1 MVAYYLGII
10 AYLYFSARR
19 RKEGIKS
26 IYSRKLWLRRS
37 VRSEI
42 LALSIPAI
50 ASNIT
55 TPLLG
60 LADVAVVGHIGSA
73 VYIGAI
79 ALGGAVMNMLYW
91 VFSFLRLGSRRYGS
105 TGLWS
110 WRQQSAF

>member
-1 MVAYYLGII
+1 MAQ
-10 AYLYFSARR
+10 
-19 RKEGIKS
+19 
-26 IYSRKLWLRRS
+26 RS

-79 ALGGAVMNMLYW
+79 ALGRGGDEYAV
-91 VFSFLRLGSRRYGS
+91 LGV
-105 TGLWS
+105 LVP
-110 WRQQSAF
+110 

>member
-1 MVAYYLGII
+1 MAQ
-10 AYLYFSARR
+10 
-19 RKEGIKS
+19 
-26 IYSRKLWLRRS
+26 RS

-73 VYIGAI
+73 VYISRHCAGRGGDEYAV
-79 ALGGAVMNMLYW
+79 LGVL
-91 VFSFLRLGSRRYGS
+91 VP
-105 TGLWS
+105 
-110 WRQQSAF
+110 

>member
-1 MVAYYLGII
+1 MAQ
-10 AYLYFSARR
+10 
-19 RKEGIKS
+19 
-26 IYSRKLWLRRS
+26 RS

-91 VFSFLRLGSRRYGS
+91 VFSFLRLGSSGMAAQAYGAGDS
-105 TGLWS
+105 
-110 WRQQSAF
+110 RQLSDVF

>member
-1 MVAYYLGII
+1 MAQ
-10 AYLYFSARR
+10 
-19 RKEGIKS
+19 
-26 IYSRKLWLRRS
+26 RS

-91 VFSFLRLGSRRYGS
+91 VFSFLRLGSSGMAAQAYGAE
-105 TGLWS
+105 GV
-110 WRQQSAF
+110 RMQCHPVQSQSPYAGALCPL